1 MKSMLFLVAGLLLAV
16 PLMAETYSWVDGQ
29 GTVNFTD
36 DYSQIPRQYRNK
48 AKRLESVDVA
58 PSPEVQA
65 PESEN
70 SGTAN
75 KTLKE
80 AGAKGPAVTVTAS
93 PEQVYG
99 DKKAAEWQREFQERN
114 AELERL
120 DAKVKEANEF
130 KKRPPVYGP
139 ELVDL
144 NKRLREAVQ
153 EYNES
158 VKRYNELNNAANK
171 AGVPAEFR
179 K

>member
-1 MKSMLFLVAGLLLAV
+1 MRSILFFMTALLWAL

-36 DYSQIPRQYRNK
+36 DYSQIPRKYRNK
-48 AKRLESVDVA
+48 VNKREDVA
-58 PSPEVQA
+58 PSPTVQV
-65 PESEN
+65 PKTEN
-70 SGTAN
+70 SGVAN
-75 KTLKE
+75 AAPKE
-80 AGAKGPAVTVTAS
+80 GDTKRPAATVTAS

-99 DKKAAEWQREFQERN
+99 EKKAAEWQGEFQERN

-130 KKRPPVYGP
+130 KKRPPVYGA

-144 NKRLREAVQ
+144 NKRLHDAVQ

-158 VKRYNELNNAANK
+158 VKRYNELNDAANK